1 MGCGGVRQK
10 ECSRKGN
17 GVRMAKKVYVIAYDV
32 GTTGLKTCLIEIE
45 NGMKILSSAT
55 SSYSLYVDEDTGY
68 QGGAEQHADEW
79 WQAMCV
85 TTRAVL
91 EKVPTVKKEEIEGIS
106 FCSQMQGLVLVDKNG
121 ECVRNPMSYMDQRA
135 REELKKGIAHGIQ
148 IAGAE
153 VTKLLKYLRYTGAV
167 SSSVK
172 DPIWKY
178 KWVEAHEPENFAR
191 VYKWLDVKEY
201 LICRASGEF
210 VMTEDSAFATLLYDT
225 RKGHEGWCKP
235 ICDMVGVKME
245 HLPPIKKSTEKVG
258 EVTEKAAEEL
268 GLAPGTAV
276 FGGGGDAS
284 LICVGSGAVATG
296 DTHVYSGTSGWVGT
310 VVGGQTVDA
319 GAMIAAIVGADPGRY
334 NYFGELETSNKCVE
348 WVKNHL
354 ALDEIGVYLQ
364 GKEEADSVEK
374 LNINLYD
381 YMEEVID
388 KIPAGSGGVIFTPW
402 LHGNRCP
409 FEDPN
414 AAGMF
419 FNIKIETGKTQMIR
433 AVVEGI
439 CFHMRWML
447 EREEKKVKTSKVV
460 RFCGGGALGGVTCQ
474 ILADI
479 LQRDIEVVAS
489 PQNVGAV
496 GAAACIAVGLGMVKD
511 IQSVK
516 DFIPAQRIYHPDE
529 KTKEVYDKNYEVFK
543 NLYKAN
549 KKNFAVLNG

>member
-1 MGCGGVRQK
+1 
-10 ECSRKGN
+10 
-17 GVRMAKKVYVIAYDV
+17 MAKYVITYDI
-32 GTTGLKTCLIEIE
+32 GTTGIKTCLIEIDKE
-45 NGMKILSSAT
+45 MKILGSS
-55 SSYSLYVDEDTGY
+55 SLGYGLYVDDEVGVK
-68 QGGAEQHADEW
+68 GGAEQNADEW
-79 WQAMCV
+79 WNAMCV
-85 TTRAVL
+85 TTKTVF
-91 EKVPTVKKEEIEGIS
+91 EKVPYIKKEQIDGIS
-106 FCSQMQGLVLVDKNG
+106 FCSQMQGLVLVDKEGN
-121 ECVRNPMSYMDQRA
+121 CVRNPMSYMDQRA
-135 REELKKGIAHGIQ
+135 REELKNGIAHGFK

-178 KWVEAHEPENFAR
+178 KWVEAHEPEIFNK

-210 VMTEDSAFATLLYDT
+210 VMTRDSAFATLLYDT

-235 ICDMVGVKME
+235 ICDMVGVDIK
-245 HLPPIKKSTEKVG
+245 HLPEIKECTEKVG
-258 EVTEKAAEEL
+258 EVTEKAAAEL

-284 LICVGSGAVATG
+284 LIGVGAGCTEVG
-296 DTHVYSGTSGWVGT
+296 DTHIYSGTSGWVGT
-310 VVGGQTVDA
+310 IVDRQVVDA
-319 GAMIAAIVGADPGRY
+319 SAMMAAIVGADPKTY

-348 WVKNHL
+348 WVKDHL
-354 ALDEIGVYLQ
+354 ALDDIGVYLQ
-364 GKEEADSVEK
+364 DKNISDSVEA

-388 KIPAGSGGVIFTPW
+388 QIPAGSNGTIFTPW

-419 FNIKIETGKTQMIR
+419 FNIKIETGKTELIR

-447 EREEKKVKTSKVV
+447 ERQDIKKEVSISNPI
-460 RFCGGGALGGVTCQ
+460 RFCGGGALGAVTCQ
-474 ILADI
+474 ILSDI
-479 LQRDIEVVAS
+479 LQRDIEVVDS

-496 GAAACIAVGLGMVKD
+496 GAAACIAVGLGLIPDLQHVKTL
-511 IQSVK
+511 
-516 DFIPAQRIYHPDE
+516 IPAKCTYHPSKE
-529 KTKEVYDKNYEVFK
+529 TKAVYDRNYKVFK
-543 NLYKAN
+543 NLYKSN
-549 KKNFAVLNG
+549 KENFAILNG

>member
-1 MGCGGVRQK
+1 
-10 ECSRKGN
+10 
-17 GVRMAKKVYVIAYDV
+17 MAKYVITYDI
-32 GTTGLKTCLIEIE
+32 GTTGIKTCLIEIDKE
-45 NGMKILSSAT
+45 MKILGSS
-55 SSYSLYVDEDTGY
+55 SLGYGLYVDDEVGVK
-68 QGGAEQHADEW
+68 GGAEQNADEW
-79 WQAMCV
+79 WNAMCV
-85 TTRAVL
+85 TTKTVF
-91 EKVPTVKKEEIEGIS
+91 EKVPYIKKEQIDGIS
-106 FCSQMQGLVLVDKNG
+106 FCSQMQGLVLVDKEGN
-121 ECVRNPMSYMDQRA
+121 CVRNPMSYMDQRA
-135 REELKKGIAHGIQ
+135 REELKNGIAHGFK

-178 KWVEAHEPENFAR
+178 KWVEAHEPEIFNK

-210 VMTEDSAFATLLYDT
+210 VMTRDSAFATLLYDT

-235 ICDMVGVKME
+235 ICDMVGVDIK
-245 HLPPIKKSTEKVG
+245 HLPEIKECTEKVG
-258 EVTEKAAEEL
+258 EVTEKAAVEL

-284 LICVGSGAVATG
+284 LIGVGAGCTEVG
-296 DTHVYSGTSGWVGT
+296 DTHIYSGTSGWVGT
-310 VVGGQTVDA
+310 IVDRQVVDA
-319 GAMIAAIVGADPGRY
+319 GAMMAAIVGADPKTY

-348 WVKNHL
+348 WVKDHL
-354 ALDEIGVYLQ
+354 ALDDIGVYLQ
-364 GKEEADSVEK
+364 DKNISDSVEA

-388 KIPAGSGGVIFTPW
+388 QIPAGSNGTIFTPW

-419 FNIKIETGKTQMIR
+419 FNIKIETGKTELIR

-447 EREEKKVKTSKVV
+447 ERQDIKKEVSISNPI
-460 RFCGGGALGGVTCQ
+460 RFCGGGALGAVTCQ
-474 ILADI
+474 ILSDI
-479 LQRDIEVVAS
+479 LQRDIEVVDS

-496 GAAACIAVGLGMVKD
+496 GAAACIAVGLGLIPDLQHVKTL
-511 IQSVK
+511 
-516 DFIPAQRIYHPDE
+516 IPAKYMYHPSKE
-529 KTKEVYDKNYEVFK
+529 TKAVYDRNYKVFK
-543 NLYKAN
+543 NLYKSN
-549 KKNFAVLNG
+549 KENFAILNG